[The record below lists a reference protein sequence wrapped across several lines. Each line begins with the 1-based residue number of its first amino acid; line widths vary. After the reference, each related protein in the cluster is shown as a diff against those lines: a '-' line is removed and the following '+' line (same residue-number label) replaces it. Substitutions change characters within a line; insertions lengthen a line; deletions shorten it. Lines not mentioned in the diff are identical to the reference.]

1 MSMSEND
8 VMKKIQ
14 ECGKNVKTPDRL
26 NPENLD
32 RILSGEYK
40 ENRAKEKQVFKKK
53 RRRKAVAC
61 LVAAAACI
69 GMVAG
74 VAAFIGQGPG
84 SEIETVAYED
94 GKNSSY
100 QSYEQLYDVFIRKPE
115 LENKQSEW
123 QHGFGVFLTDSSA
136 TGGTG
141 EPKDNG
147 VNSTELQVPESE
159 ASVQSAAGMAGT
171 ENSGVVTDMSQ
182 TNIQVD
188 GVDEGDIVKS
198 DGNYFYIVRT
208 NQSASVKIVKRTEEA
223 MTEVGQIYLDFTKIQ
238 EMYLSNGKL
247 TVIASRVDNESG
259 NAASNMTGIEVYDVS
274 EPENPEKITS
284 YIVSGTLETSRYV
297 DHILY
302 VFSYMNMGY
311 YHIEG
316 KDIQQKQ
323 TEKYI
328 PCINGTAMDC
338 RDICPPAKKETAGGY
353 LVMTSFDLENEGE
366 KITEKAIVAAENPLI
381 YVSSE
386 YLYLVEP
393 YRGEGTE
400 RSVIIRY
407 AYDNGRF
414 KDRTAG
420 RVAGY
425 LNDRFSMDE
434 YKGYLR
440 VVTTDTEKG
449 NGLYVLNKEMK
460 QVGLVSGL
468 AKDEEIYSA
477 RFMGDTGYFVTYR
490 ETDPLFSVDLSNP
503 KKPKV
508 LGKLKIPG
516 FSNYLQFYNENLL
529 FGIGEEENYVK
540 ISMFDITDPSDV
552 KETDKKIFYDNE
564 ASEAWSDPHSV
575 LIDAKKNIIGF
586 SADRYYDLED
596 GLVDYYVYSYEK
608 GKGFVKKYHQVAESS
623 VENKGGIYYRGLYIE
638 DHLYVVECS
647 SGITKVSL
655 EDFKEKEKLKFEE

>member
-1 MSMSEND
+1 MSLSEND

-14 ECGKNVKTPDRL
+14 ECGKSVKTPDRL
-26 NPENLD
+26 KPENLD
-32 RILSGEYK
+32 GILSGEYK
-40 ENRAKEKQVFKKK
+40 ENRVKEKQEFRQKK
-53 RRRKAVAC
+53 RRKMVAC
-61 LVAAAACI
+61 LAAAAACT
-69 GMVAG
+69 G
-74 VAAFIGQGPG
+74 VVVGIMAFVGRRPG

-115 LENKQSEW
+115 EDRKQSEW
-123 QHGFGVFLTDSSA
+123 KHRFGVFLTDGSA
-136 TGGTG
+136 SDGAGGLMD
-141 EPKDNG
+141 KS
-147 VNSTELQVPESE
+147 VNSALPEASE
-159 ASVQSAAGMAGT
+159 AETGVQSAADMAGT
-171 ENSGVVTDMSQ
+171 ENSGVTTDMSQ

-208 NQSASVKIVKRTEEA
+208 NQSASVKIVKRTEET
-223 MTEVGQIYLDFTKIQ
+223 MTEAGQIHLNFTKVQ

-247 TVIASRVDNESG
+247 TVIGSRVDDKNG
-259 NAASNMTGIEVYDVS
+259 NAASNMTGIEIYDVS
-274 EPENPEKITS
+274 EPENPEKIAD
-284 YIVSGTLETSRYV
+284 YIVSGALETSRYV

-316 KDIQQKQ
+316 KDIKQKQ

-338 RDICPPAKKETAGGY
+338 RDICPPVEKETAGGY
-353 LVMTSFDLENEGE
+353 LVMTSFNLGNEGK
-366 KITEKAIVAAENPLI
+366 KITEKAVVAAENPLI
-381 YVSSE
+381 YVSSG

-393 YRGEGTE
+393 YQGEETE
-400 RSVIIRY
+400 KSAIIRY
-407 AYDNGRF
+407 AYDNGHF

-440 VVTTDTEKG
+440 VVTTDIEKG
-449 NGLYVLNKEMK
+449 NGLYVFDKEMK

-477 RFMGDTGYFVTYR
+477 RFMGDIGYFVTYR

-529 FGIGEEENYVK
+529 FGIGEEDGYVK
-540 ISMFDITDPSDV
+540 ISMFDISDPSDV
-552 KETDKKIFYDNE
+552 KETDKKIFYNE
-564 ASEAWSDPHSV
+564 DSEAWSDPHSV

-586 SADRYYDLED
+586 SADRYLDFEN
-596 GLVDYYVYSYEK
+596 GGVDYYVYSYEK
-608 GKGFVKKYHQVAESS
+608 GKGFVKKYHQVTEASA
-623 VENKGGIYYRGLYIE
+623 ENKGGIYYRGLYIG
-638 DHLYVVECS
+638 DDLYVVECS

-655 EDFKEKEKLKFEE
+655 DDFKEKEKLKFEE